1 MPKQVHAIE
10 FADSSAGPT
19 QSDRVKQWTAFAV
32 ANVAG
37 GSAGAAVAVA
47 VAVPAVAGL
56 PASGAYFVDVEL
68 GQDATYYITGKSAT
82 GFTVNL
88 LPRLA
93 ANTLAAGSFNVNVT
107 Y

>member
-10 FADSSAGPT
+10 FADSSAAPT
-19 QSDRVKQWTAFAV
+19 QSDRVKQWTAFGI
-32 ANVAG
+32 ANLAG

-47 VAVPAVAGL
+47 VAVPAAAGL
-56 PASGAYFVDVEL
+56 PANGSYFVDVEL
-68 GQDATYYITGKSAT
+68 SQDATYYITAKSAT

-93 ANTLAAGSFNVNVT
+93 SATLAAGSLNVNVT